1 MVMKLTYKTPLSSA
15 ASNLSRPMNRTNA
28 SSFAWHKP
36 TLQSVCHP
44 FLFKMHDNRSNHPSS
59 DSPHTAVDAAPSG
72 LNDWLADILPSH
84 NIPLSSRS
92 IAQPLRTPAPPGF
105 EQSGYG
111 RLLTLSQPTSLSSIV
126 KAYASG
132 LGSFRYVIVS
142 PPHNAS
148 NPKEALIRS
157 VAVCAGSGA
166 DVFKD
171 VDADCYVT
179 GEMSHHVALRLG
191 MLGKAVVMVLHSN
204 SERGYLK
211 GVMKPRLEELLKEE
225 GAEVIVS
232 EEDRDPFEIW
242 DVSEL

>member
-1 MVMKLTYKTPLSSA
+1 
-15 ASNLSRPMNRTNA
+15 
-28 SSFAWHKP
+28 
-36 TLQSVCHP
+36 
-44 FLFKMHDNRSNHPSS
+44 MHDNRSNHPSS